1 MFKVLLLYSTVIAP
15 LIVGVILAI
24 FKVWLDKRNK

>member
-1 MFKVLLLYSTVIAP
+1 MIAP